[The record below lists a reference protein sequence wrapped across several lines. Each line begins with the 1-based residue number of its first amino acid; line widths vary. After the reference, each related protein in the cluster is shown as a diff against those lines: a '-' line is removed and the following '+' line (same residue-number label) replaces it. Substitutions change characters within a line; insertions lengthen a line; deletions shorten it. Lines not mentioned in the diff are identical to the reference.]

1 MKLSKQ
7 KLKQIIKEEL
17 EAALE
22 EGHAPFTY
30 GYKSDPSRRPVN
42 TGTGGPNPDYP
53 RPEPDPEHTLKAM
66 LDVLMISPA
75 GIRTDDFERL
85 REMAIEKGMSP
96 EEAEQRIQPR
106 R

>member
-1 MKLSKQ
+1 MKLSKE

-17 EAALE
+17 EAAMD
-22 EGHAPFTY
+22 EGYA
-30 GYKSDPSRRPVN
+30 GAYKYRRRPDLRPDYK
-42 TGTGGPNPDYP
+42 GTGGPNPDYP
-53 RPEPDPEHTLKAM
+53 RPEPDPEHALKAM